1 MTSGLS
7 VYMEK
12 FTVQSAPQKEVPV
25 KNLKQIAQA
34 AVRAHKERDVEFL
47 VETLNAMEIELQR
60 LMDRECAERLEREQA
75 RSED

>member
-7 VYMEK
+7 VYLEK
-12 FTVQSAPQKEVPV
+12 FAVQSAPQKEVPV

-34 AVRAHKERDVEFL
+34 AVRAHKMGDKDFL
-47 VETLNAMEIELQR
+47 NETLCAMDIELQR
-60 LMDRECAERLEREQA
+60 LKDRECAERMEREQM